1 MRPGLFSVF
10 SDLGRDN
17 AAWFL
22 PALSV
27 AGVTATFM
35 IGGVWWGIGGVFFV
49 LALTIVALANTLV
62 RAKADANKA
71 FASREADAAEEHAP
85 EIALQGAESAQ
96 NTQAQ
101 TSVEPKEAHEE
112 SGLNAALTAAF
123 QNHDAKAVAAALD
136 GWIQEADTADER
148 VTREAVKY
156 SLQVSAGSNDALS
169 LLRSLA
175 DANPKLADPVLQL
188 SRALA
193 GLGEVRAA
201 AEELARRRHT
211 EPQLEIPQ
219 LLLQEARLRHRLE
232 EFTTSLD
239 LLDAASNKDD
249 GSNSAFIAEQR
260 GYTLEKLGRLD
271 HAFASFEQA
280 TELRPL
286 DHSLR
291 FHLAYAYSEAGFS
304 ELAVEHYFILLQ
316 GGSNPSA
323 ENNLGVDFSRLGL
336 KLRAVTHYKRAAE
349 NGLSLAAGNL
359 ANIALTAGLASEA
372 EEWIKKGEAG
382 GRPDPRV
389 TATRATLTQASDNEP
404 KQFAAI
410 RKRADELRSVFR
422 KWVECEPTAAPS
434 GTWSFSTGHTFELQA
449 EGTVARAA
457 HGEGEQKTEIVIRAD
472 EKGFTITLALGQY
485 GIRKAEGRLIRGEGK
500 LVGYLRNWPERGMTT
515 AVTAAPAEGT

>member
-175 DANPKLADPVLQL
+175 DAHPKLADPVLQL
-188 SRALA
+188 
-193 GLGEVRAA
+193 
-201 AEELARRRHT
+201 
-211 EPQLEIPQ
+211 
-219 LLLQEARLRHRLE
+219 
-232 EFTTSLD
+232 
-239 LLDAASNKDD
+239 
-249 GSNSAFIAEQR
+249 
-260 GYTLEKLGRLD
+260 
-271 HAFASFEQA
+271 
-280 TELRPL
+280 
-286 DHSLR
+286 
-291 FHLAYAYSEAGFS
+291 
-304 ELAVEHYFILLQ
+304 
-316 GGSNPSA
+316 
-323 ENNLGVDFSRLGL
+323 
-336 KLRAVTHYKRAAE
+336 
-349 NGLSLAAGNL
+349 
-359 ANIALTAGLASEA
+359 
-372 EEWIKKGEAG
+372 
-382 GRPDPRV
+382 
-389 TATRATLTQASDNEP
+389 
-404 KQFAAI
+404 
-410 RKRADELRSVFR
+410 
-422 KWVECEPTAAPS
+422 
-434 GTWSFSTGHTFELQA
+434 
-449 EGTVARAA
+449 
-457 HGEGEQKTEIVIRAD
+457 
-472 EKGFTITLALGQY
+472 
-485 GIRKAEGRLIRGEGK
+485 
-500 LVGYLRNWPERGMTT
+500 
-515 AVTAAPAEGT
+515 